1 METPLNVPLTIKER
15 KNPQD
20 LSAPPQYYVQAT
32 KAGTVGLERLAYLIA
47 NQSTVR
53 EPDCLAVSSALVHN
67 MKDELAQGRVVSLD
81 GLGNFQIG
89 VRSEGSET
97 QNAVS
102 SANVKSAHINFRPS
116 KKLKKVLKSL
126 DFSVKLG

>member
-1 METPLNVPLTIKER
+1 MNIEPKVTLTIKEK

-20 LSAPPQYYVQAT
+20 LTAPPKYYVQAT
-32 KAGTVGLERLAYLIA
+32 KAGIVSLERLAYLIS

-53 EPDCLAVSSALVHN
+53 EPDCLAVLSALVHN

-116 KKLKKVLKSL
+116 KKLKKALQSL

>member
-1 METPLNVPLTIKER
+1 MEHILKVPVTIQER

-20 LSAPPQYYVQAT
+20 LTAPSKYYVQAT
-32 KAGTVGLERLAYLIA
+32 KSGTVGLDMLAYLIA

-53 EPDCLAVSSALVHN
+53 EPDCLAVLSALVHN

-97 QNAVS
+97 QDAVS

-116 KKLKKVLKSL
+116 KKLKKALQSL